1 MAVRTERNGV
11 VFLSSI
17 PSRKIQKKQKRPRSN
32 SKPKLMPIS
41 KEIGAV
47 ELLVFDESTY
57 ARRSKA
63 ATTTKEI
70 AVRIFSLRV
79 HVKAATSESVR
90 LLLFA

>member
-1 MAVRTERNGV
+1 
-11 VFLSSI
+11 
-17 PSRKIQKKQKRPRSN
+17 
-32 SKPKLMPIS
+32 MPIS

-57 ARRSKA
+57 ERRSKA
-63 ATTTKEI
+63 AITTNEI

>member
-1 MAVRTERNGV
+1 M
-11 VFLSSI
+11 
-17 PSRKIQKKQKRPRSN
+17 
-32 SKPKLMPIS
+32 S

-63 ATTTKEI
+63 AITTNET

-90 LLLFA
+90 LLLSE